1 MLYRMG
7 YVPLVGQPMLTRL
20 VAFGRGQMRVGF
32 FGEFRLDSCCVS
44 RYIHQRRVNAFYK
57 IPSNADRRFARVAQ
71 LVEQRTENPRVGGSS
86 PPPGTTFS

>member
-1 MLYRMG
+1 MG

-44 RYIHQRRVNAFYK
+44 RYIHQRRVMLFTK
-57 IPSNADRRFARVAQ
+57 SHPTRIGD
-71 LVEQRTENPRVGGSS
+71 L
-86 PPPGTTFS
+86 PG